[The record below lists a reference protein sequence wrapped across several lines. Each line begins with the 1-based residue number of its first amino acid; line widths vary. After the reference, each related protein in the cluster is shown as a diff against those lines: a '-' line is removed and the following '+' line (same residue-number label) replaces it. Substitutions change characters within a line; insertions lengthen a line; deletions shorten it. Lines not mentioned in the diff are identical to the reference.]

1 MKEAFPP
8 RMWDWKTRTL
18 QPARLHLHKFGAL
31 HVEFKRKECVL
42 ILGLLFM
49 RKGRHPWCQI
59 VKPLPLHSISSLAR
73 ELEGL
78 QIDADN
84 STKKKR
90 EILLE
95 LQFSRF
101 SIDETE
107 IGKILEA
114 RKHRYVFED
123 LILFSVVEGKTVLGR
138 ETFIVHFVGMST
150 QIL

>member
-1 MKEAFPP
+1 MS
-8 RMWDWKTRTL
+8 DCKTSSAPLYKLTRKR
-18 QPARLHLHKFGAL
+18 ARGA
-31 HVEFKRKECVL
+31 
-42 ILGLLFM
+42 
-49 RKGRHPWCQI
+49 
-59 VKPLPLHSISSLAR
+59 SID
-73 ELEGL
+73 G
-78 QIDADN
+78 DN

-123 LILFSVVEGKTVLGR
+123 LKLFSVVEGKTVSGR
-138 ETFIVHFVGMST
+138 EMFIVRLFSVDE
-150 QIL
+150 